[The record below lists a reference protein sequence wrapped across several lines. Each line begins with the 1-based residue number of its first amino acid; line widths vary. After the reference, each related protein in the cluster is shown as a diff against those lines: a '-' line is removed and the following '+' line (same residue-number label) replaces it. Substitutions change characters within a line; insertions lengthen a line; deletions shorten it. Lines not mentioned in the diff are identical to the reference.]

1 VPMPDRSIR
10 PLAAF
15 MNADTS
21 SFTHLLSQL
30 SPEALPWARA
40 GEATP
45 MVREAAHGT
54 TIVALA
60 YQGGVLLAGDRQA
73 TSGSIISNRYA
84 EKVYPADAYSCVGVA
99 GTVAIAFDMARLFRV
114 ELEHYEKIEGTS
126 LSLVGKANRLAG
138 MIRGNLGLTLQGLA
152 AVPLFVG
159 YDPDEGAAR
168 IFSYDAAGGMTE
180 EYDGYMS
187 IGSGS
192 IFARGALKKLYRRDL
207 SEHDATLVA
216 LQSLYDASEEDVATM
231 GPDLARNIFPMVY
244 LIDAE
249 GTRRLPDTEVGTLAR
264 SVVDSR
270 LSHPDGPT
278 AQV

>member
-1 VPMPDRSIR
+1 MPMPDRSTR

-21 SFTHLLSQL
+21 SFTQLLGQL

-45 MVREAAHGT
+45 MVPQAAHGT

-73 TSGSIISNRYA
+73 TSGSMVSNRYA
-84 EKVYPADAYSCVGVA
+84 EKVYQSDQYSCVGVA

-159 YDPDEGAAR
+159 YDPDEGQAR

-180 EYDGYMS
+180 EFDGYMS

-192 IFARGALKKLYRRDL
+192 IFARGAIKKLYRRDL

-216 LQSLYDASEEDVATM
+216 LQALYDASEEDTGTM
-231 GPDLARNIFPMVY
+231 GPDLARGIYPMVY
-244 LIDAE
+244 LVDAE
-249 GTRRLPDTEVGTLAR
+249 GTRLVSDTEVGALAR
-264 SVVDSR
+264 SVVEER
-270 LSHPDGPT
+270 QQHPDGPV